1 MTLKSVIPN
10 EMTDKELRVIC
21 GHLQIAKN
29 WGLSAHNVKLSN
41 GLEYM
46 VTVDRLTDYN
56 EEITNRLKK

>member
-1 MTLKSVIPN
+1 MTLKSIIPT
-10 EMTDKELRVIC
+10 EMSDKELRVIC
-21 GHLQIAKN
+21 GHLFTAKN
-29 WGLSAHNVKLSN
+29 WGLSAYNVTLSN